1 MCKNAQVVTKLQ
13 AVKCV
18 HKLSAKLKHKLKVV
32 KSVHKLSATQQ
43 LVFALLEHSPVTTCD
58 KLDGII

>member
-1 MCKNAQVVTKLQ
+1 MDIRHTLC
-13 AVKCV
+13 VKM
-18 HKLSAKLKHKLKVV
+18 HKLLQNCKQVV